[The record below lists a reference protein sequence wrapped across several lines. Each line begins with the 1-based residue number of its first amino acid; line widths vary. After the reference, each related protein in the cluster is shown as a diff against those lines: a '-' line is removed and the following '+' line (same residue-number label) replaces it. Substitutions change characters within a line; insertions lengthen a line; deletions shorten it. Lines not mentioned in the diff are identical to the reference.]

1 MEVTNYGK
9 NQPFSKKKLKMADFL
24 YGGMEKKLFALGNKN
39 LRLMCRFNLAL
50 DDALM
55 EVARPTIG
63 KDIAVQKWLEEML
76 HKALASYVE
85 QVTSKSQ
92 SRSEKLCEQVK
103 ALGDTPEGFF
113 ALHTVL
119 KPSNCSAEEL
129 RDEYISE
136 KYGV

>member
-1 MEVTNYGK
+1 
-9 NQPFSKKKLKMADFL
+9 
-24 YGGMEKKLFALGNKN
+24 
-39 LRLMCRFNLAL
+39 MCRFNLAV
-50 DDALM
+50 DDALI
-55 EVARPTIG
+55 EKARPTIG

-76 HKALASYVE
+76 HKTLVNYVE

-92 SRSEKLCEQVK
+92 NRSIKICEQVQ

-113 ALHTVL
+113 ALHTIL
-119 KPSNCSAEEL
+119 KPSSYSAEEL